1 MPHKVEKLLL
11 DIVLACD
18 ETTEFCRDK
27 TLENFSQDRLLQSAG
42 ERQFEIMGEALY
54 RLERIDLENLH
65 VKIPDYRKIIGLRNI
80 LAHGYDI
87 VDNAALWDFVVT
99 KVPDL
104 KKKAEA
110 Y

>member
-27 TLENFSQDRLLQSAG
+27 TLENFSQDRLLQSAV

-65 VKIPDYRKIIGLRNI
+65 VKIPDYRKVIGLSNI

>member
-1 MPHKVEKLLL
+1 
-11 DIVLACD
+11 
-18 ETTEFCRDK
+18 
-27 TLENFSQDRLLQSAG
+27 
-42 ERQFEIMGEALY
+42 MGEALY

-104 KKKAEA
+104 KKKRRLTSADNNQGDGSRKFF
-110 Y
+110 